1 MPSARAH
8 RLYRTT
14 AFRQALAYVALF
26 GAAVLILLGVIY
38 WSTLTVVDRQTTEN
52 IDAEIRGLA
61 EQYRDE
67 GLSQLVEILTE
78 RSGSVGSKNNV
89 YLLADPAFSHITGNL
104 ADWPA
109 DAKDAPGWVDLELQA
124 IDGGKSSTH
133 QVRARTFVLP
143 GDYRLLVG
151 RDMREQARLREI
163 VLEALA
169 WVMAGT
175 VVLGLAGGFLMSR
188 NMLRRVDGMSAAAH
202 RIMRGDLSQRVPTNE
217 SGDEFDRLAKA
228 LNEML
233 DQIEQ
238 LMTAMRAVTDSLG
251 HDLRSPL
258 TRLKGRIEMTLR
270 GKPDES
276 AYRKT
281 LDQAIADTDAILG
294 TFNALMSVAMAEAGV
309 GRAEM
314 TDVDIVEIARDALEL
329 YEPLA
334 EEKGQRLSFVAE
346 GPAIVRGQ
354 RQLLAQA
361 VANLLDNA
369 VKYSPAASPVGL
381 DVKKDADR
389 IYLRVFDNGPG
400 VLAKDRDRVLGRFVR
415 LDASRSTPG
424 SGLGLSL
431 VAAVAKLHGA
441 ALSLEDNTPG
451 LRVTIAFPAREE
463 AI

>member
-1 MPSARAH
+1 MPSAPAH
-8 RLYRTT
+8 RLYRTS
-14 AFRQALAYVALF
+14 AFRLALLYVALF
-26 GAAVLILLGVIY
+26 GAAMLVLLGVIY

-67 GLSQLVEILTE
+67 GLSRLVEILAE
-78 RSGSVGSKNNV
+78 RSRSVGSKNNV
-89 YLLADPAFSHITGNL
+89 YLLADPTYDHITGNL

-109 DAKDAPGWVDLELQA
+109 AAKGTSGWVDLELQA
-124 IDGGKSSTH
+124 IDGGKSSIH

-163 VLEALA
+163 VLVALA
-169 WVMAGT
+169 WAMAGT
-175 VVLGLAGGFLMSR
+175 VILGLAGGFLMSR
-188 NMLRRVDGMSAAAH
+188 TMLRRVDGISAAAH
-202 RIMRGDLSQRVPTNE
+202 RIMRGDLSQRVPTNN

-228 LNEML
+228 LNQML
-233 DQIEQ
+233 EQIEQ

-270 GKPDES
+270 DKPDVS
-276 AYRKT
+276 AYRGT
-281 LDQAIADTDAILG
+281 LDQAIADVDAILG

-314 TDVDIVEIARDALEL
+314 TDVDIVEIGRDAFEL

-346 GPAIVRGQ
+346 GQAIVRGQ

-369 VKYSPAASPVGL
+369 VKYSPAASVVGL
-381 DVKKDADR
+381 EVKKDADR
-389 IYLRVFDNGPG
+389 IYLCVSDNGPG
-400 VLAKDRDRVLGRFVR
+400 VLAKDRERVLGRFVR

-441 ALSLEDNTPG
+441 ALSLEDNAPG
-451 LRVTIAFPAREE
+451 LRVTLAFPAREE
-463 AI
+463 LV